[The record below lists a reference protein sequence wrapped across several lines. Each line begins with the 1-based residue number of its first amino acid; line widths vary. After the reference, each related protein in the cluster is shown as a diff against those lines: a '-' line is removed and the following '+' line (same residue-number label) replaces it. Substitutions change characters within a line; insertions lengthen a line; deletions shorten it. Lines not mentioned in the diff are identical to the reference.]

1 MAVPHELTVDTRE
14 VATERDDGGGLG
26 RVASVA
32 GLIAVLAAVVAGA
45 TIWLLLTDPVT
56 VATAV
61 DEGEI
66 SPLVR
71 QLAAVLYNAV
81 AGLLD
86 YL

>member
-1 MAVPHELTVDTRE
+1 VARPDYNVDPD
-14 VATERDDGGGLG
+14 ADG
-26 RVASVA
+26 RVGPAASVA
-32 GLIAVLAAVVAGA
+32 VLIGLVAAVIAGA

-71 QLAAVLYNAV
+71 QLAQVIYSALL
-81 AGLLD
+81 GLLD